1 MSQNVVDAVF
11 TPAPFF
17 CMMMQVTMYL
27 REKRKRVVSPNEQ
40 RTENERRIILLV
52 THLKGRFN
60 DCNSF
65 KQESTMA
72 FIWALIFSWLYL
84 EMKAAAKTF

>member
-1 MSQNVVDAVF
+1 MI
-11 TPAPFF
+11 
-17 CMMMQVTMYL
+17 MQVTMYL
-27 REKRKRVVSPNEQ
+27 KRVVSPDEQ
-40 RTENERRIILLV
+40 RTENERPITLLV

-65 KQESTMA
+65 KQESTIA

-84 EMKAAAKTF
+84 EIKAAKSFLRGRADHLTLADH